1 MINFQKLLVKMTFVM
16 IALIIFPISVDAY
29 DSHSVDQIKIGI
41 RFGENAAPSVDM
53 NSSDGFIFGYYEG
66 EEFINIMDFLQEK
79 EIFVRK
85 DGQII
90 GVNESFKEYD
100 FNNQT
105 GSYNTNDQ
113 GAIHIQIGSE
123 FNSREEANA
132 FLQSLPKINNDPY
145 IVYENGWKVWVGLCT
160 SFSDAENLF
169 GDIKLLLPSMDL
181 KIISTDNGRIQVVNK
196 YGKTLFLYN
205 TKERDYHFRSLAGI
219 IKLDGKKFRG
229 SMIIKRYADSDL
241 TVINQLGVEEYLYG
255 VVPKEMAGNWPIEAQ
270 KAQAVAARSYTILNR
285 NKHKNYGFDL
295 CLSTHCQV
303 YGGYSSENSRT
314 QRAVDET
321 KGKIMTYN
329 GKVIT
334 AFYHSNSGG
343 RTEDSE
349 NIWANPLG
357 YIRGVDD
364 PYSIGQ
370 PNDQWTKVYTKEQ
383 IEKML
388 SAKGMFVGNIT
399 NIIPKERS
407 RNGRVLKL
415 EIQGTNGNEILE
427 KGQIRSVFGY
437 TNLKSNW
444 FDVMV
449 DGELIGQ
456 ESVDLNNSPKEI
468 SHENKYVLTAE
479 GLKKTTVQNQYID
492 NGEEKELISIK
503 DKYVLTADGL
513 DQIKFKDQPIR
524 NPQKNDIILPV
535 SSKDQYAFIGKGY
548 GHGAGMSQW
557 GAKKMAEEGY
567 TYEQILSHYYT
578 GIRIE

>member
-1 MINFQKLLVKMTFVM
+1 MDFQKLLIKITFVM
-16 IALIIFPISVDAY
+16 IALLIFPISVDAY
-29 DSHSVDQIKIGI
+29 GSDRGEQVKIGI
-41 RFGENAAPSVDM
+41 RFGENATPLVSM
-53 NSSDGFIFGYYEG
+53 NSSDGFLFGYYEG
-66 EEFINIMDFLQEK
+66 EEFINIIDFSQEK
-79 EIFVRK
+79 EILVRK
-85 DGQII
+85 DGESI
-90 GVNESFKEYD
+90 GVNESFMEYD
-100 FNNQT
+100 SNNQF
-105 GSYNTNDQ
+105 SNYNTNVQ
-113 GAIHIQIGSE
+113 GAIHIQIGAE
-123 FNSREEANA
+123 FNSREEANT
-132 FLQSLPKINNDPY
+132 FLQSLSGIESDPY
-145 IVYENGWKVWVGLCT
+145 LVYENGWKVWAGLCT
-160 SFSDAENLF
+160 SFSDAENLSE
-169 GDIKLLLPSMDL
+169 DIKGLLPSMDV
-181 KIISTDNGRIQVVNK
+181 KIISTDNKRVQVVNK
-196 YGKTLFLYN
+196 YGKVLLLYN
-205 TKERDYHFRSLAGI
+205 TKNRDYHFRSLSGMTEI
-219 IKLDGKKFRG
+219 DGKKFRG
-229 SMIIKRYADSDL
+229 SMMIKRYADSDL
-241 TVINQLGVEEYLYG
+241 TVINQLGIEEYLYG

-270 KAQAVAARSYTILNR
+270 KAQAVAARSYTILNK

-343 RTEDSE
+343 RTENSE
-349 NIWANPLG
+349 NVWSNPLG

-370 PNDQWTKVYTKEQ
+370 PNDQWTKVYTKQQ
-383 IEKML
+383 IEDL
-388 SAKGMFVGNIT
+388 LGSKGMFVGNIT

-407 RNGRVLKL
+407 KNGRVLKL
-415 EIQGTNGNEILE
+415 EIQGTNGNQILE
-427 KGQIRSVFGY
+427 KGQIRNIFGSK
-437 TNLKSNW
+437 NLKSNW
-444 FDVMV
+444 FDIMV

-456 ESVDLNNSPKEI
+456 ESVDLNNPPKEI
-468 SHENKYVLTAE
+468 RHENKYVLTAN
-479 GLKKTTVQNQYID
+479 GLKKITAQKQYID

-513 DQIKFKDQPIR
+513 DQIKFKEQPIS
-524 NPQKNDIILPV
+524 NPQRNDRILPV
-535 SSKDQYAFIGKGY
+535 SSKDQYVFIGKGY